1 MSTKIQLKSG
11 LSRRQ
16 VLSGAAKAAALAV
29 TGTGGFAAPAIAQQN
44 KDRIIF
50 AMSQEPVQFNP
61 LLYVNT
67 GTENVPESCMFDALW
82 DVDEKGAFIPNLA
95 VEVPTRANGGIS
107 ADGLVW
113 KVNLKRDV
121 KWSDGQ
127 PFTAKDVE
135 FTYQTIMNPK
145 AAVRSRG
152 GFDSIKN
159 FKVVDDHTVEMEL
172 AGPNTPFIWAWQ
184 NMHIVPEHLLKGE
197 ADINTAPYNSNPV
210 GTGPFL
216 LKSRVAGSHMVYER
230 NPNYHRGP
238 AKVAQFI
245 HKFVPDMQV
254 MYAQIKTGEID
265 YLGLQG
271 VPSDRWVEAAK
282 LPGLDFLVTPT
293 PFVQFIYFNCGK
305 PQFADPKVRKALYIA
320 LEMQKSLDDIYFKTW
335 DRTLSYLHTSH
346 WAYNHDLKDETPNPE
361 LAAKMLDEAGWR
373 VGADGIREK
382 GGVKMQFTMST
393 TAGNNTRQGCQALFQ
408 QNWKKI
414 GVAMEIKNMP
424 ASVVWGEYTTKS
436 EFDTLLVAWEPTIGM
451 DPDYTARCHS
461 KQIPVKDGAGSNYV
475 QYQNPEV
482 DRLLELGVTQSEQ
495 ADRKATYAKIQQI
508 LLDEV
513 PFAPQGGSNEG
524 DLKKKGL
531 IGVRP
536 NQYVTS
542 YSWNVYEWGWA

>member
-1 MSTKIQLKSG
+1 MSATIRNG

-16 VLSGAAKAAALAV
+16 VLSGAGKAAALV
-29 TGTGGFAAPAIAQQN
+29 LTSTGAFPAPAIAQQN
-44 KDRIIF
+44 KDRIIL

-82 DVDEKGAFIPNLA
+82 DVDEKGVFIPNLA
-95 VEVPTRANGGIS
+95 VEVPSRANGGIS

-121 KWSDGQ
+121 KWSDGH

-145 AAVRSRG
+145 VAIRSRS
-152 GFDSIKN
+152 GFDKIKT

-172 AGPNTPFIWAWQ
+172 AQPFTPFMWAWQ
-184 NMHIVPEHLLKGE
+184 NMHIVPEHLLKSS
-197 ADINTAPYNSNPV
+197 ADINTAAYNSQPV

-245 HKFVPDMQV
+245 HKFVPDLQV

-271 VPSDRWVEAAK
+271 VPADRWQDAAK
-282 LPGLDFLVTPT
+282 LPGLDFLTTPT

-305 PQFADPKVRKALYIA
+305 PQFTDPKVRKALYLA
-320 LEMQKSLDDIYFKTW
+320 CEMQKSLTDIYFDTFK
-335 DRTLSYLHTSH
+335 RTLSYLHTTH
-346 WAYNHDLKDETPNPE
+346 WAYNHELKEETPNPE

-373 VGADGIREK
+373 VGPDGIREK
-382 GGVKMQFTMST
+382 GGVKLRFTMST
-393 TAGNNTRQGCQALFQ
+393 TAGNNARQGCQALFQ

-424 ASVVWGEYTTKS
+424 ASVVWGEYTTQS
-436 EFDTLLVAWEPTIGM
+436 EFDTLLVAWEPTVGM

-461 KQIPVKDGAGSNYV
+461 KQIPAKFGAGSNYV

-482 DRLLELGVTQSEQ
+482 DRLLELGVTQTDQGE
-495 ADRKATYAKIQQI
+495 RKETYAKIQQI

-513 PFAPQGGSNEG
+513 PFAPQGGSFEG

-531 IGVRP
+531 AGVRP

-542 YSWNVYEWGWA
+542 TTWNIYEWGWA